1 LARALL
7 QTVTPVGASP
17 LAGPSGDSLHRV
29 DANHRHHSRDPL
41 GMNQRPA
48 RSQPHVPGADVE
60 SLCDRLDAAER
71 DERTSRAALLIARHE
86 INRARLGSLV
96 ASRRRK
102 LR

>member
-1 LARALL
+1 
-7 QTVTPVGASP
+7 
-17 LAGPSGDSLHRV
+17 
-29 DANHRHHSRDPL
+29 
-41 GMNQRPA
+41 MNQRPA
-48 RSQPHVPGADVE
+48 RSLPYVPSAVVE
-60 SLCDRLDAAER
+60 AMCERLDAAER